1 MPGWKGITF
10 YISGMFLPAH
20 LFARCFCRSRIGW
33 TQESGPSSY
42 RFAPV
47 RRLGLSSQEGLP
59 LEVLGMLSRGQPS
72 GTANQVYM
80 RPHPLDRNATIA
92 QLVAD
97 RHRFTPQSC
106 IDGDRIILHLGML
119 AFE

>member
-1 MPGWKGITF
+1 M
-10 YISGMFLPAH
+10 
-20 LFARCFCRSRIGW
+20 
-33 TQESGPSSY
+33 ESGPSSY

-47 RRLGLSSQEGLP
+47 RRLGLSIQEGLP

-72 GTANQVYM
+72 GSANQVYM

-97 RHRFTPQSC
+97 RHRFTPQPC
-106 IDGDRIILHLGML
+106 IDGDRIILHLGMS

>member
-1 MPGWKGITF
+1 M
-10 YISGMFLPAH
+10 
-20 LFARCFCRSRIGW
+20 
-33 TQESGPSSY
+33 ESGPSSY

-47 RRLGLSSQEGLP
+47 RRLGLPGQGSEGLP

-72 GTANQVYM
+72 GSANQVHM